1 MPNPG
6 AQTRQGE
13 PHSGVSSLQDPGN
26 GLVEERGDPEPA
38 GTPNHQQRLEHIV
51 SRAALQDKVRGS
63 IPAPIPAPLPTTPFL
78 GCQTLPGST
87 GIWIFSPV
95 SFNSPAQLRV
105 SRQGSAG
112 TGVNWIWV
120 TFWMRPGKFSWWGEG
135 RAEEIWAKIAEFGLC
150 GKAAWKSCSGM
161 IPPWASL
168 GSRRSRDGSLA
179 LPLSRAQLP
188 ALACV

>member
-1 MPNPG
+1 MPNLG

-63 IPAPIPAPLPTTPFL
+63 IPAPIPAPLPTSPSL

-95 SFNSPAQLRV
+95 SFNSSAPCV
-105 SRQGSAG
+105 PSRQC
-112 TGVNWIWV
+112 WD
-120 TFWMRPGKFSWWGEG
+120 WGELDLG
-135 RAEEIWAKIAEFGLC
+135 DILDASWEVFVVGG
-150 GKAAWKSCSGM
+150 GKSWGD
-161 IPPWASL
+161 L
-168 GSRRSRDGSLA
+168 G
-179 LPLSRAQLP
+179 
-188 ALACV
+188 